1 MHDEAIDR
9 QELESRYADK
19 LELVFRA
26 YERSLDLDIALTI
39 VPLSDAERI
48 RLIDDPDLG
57 ARIALC
63 DARVRED
70 LMTQLRGLASEAE
83 SEGVRLTALKE
94 LGKTLYPRRFKDAP
108 IDAQGGGSRVV
119 RYEVVEPKAC

>member
-1 MHDEAIDR
+1 MRDEAIDH

-48 RLIDDPDLG
+48 RMIDDSDLG

-94 LGKTLYPRRFKDAP
+94 LGKTLYPRRFKDAAV
-108 IDAQGGGSRVV
+108 DNSGGGSRVV
-119 RYEVVEPKAC
+119 RYEIVEPQSC